1 MSHQVSSET
10 EHLGPRRLTTVH
22 AVGQALAIGPIFS
35 AGLISGLVASVA
47 GFTTPLS
54 VLLGSIGAMCLGYVI
69 AIYAARYAG
78 AGAIYEYLSQAV
90 HNSFGIFSGGIYLL
104 GTMFLGAG
112 GVFIALG
119 FLTEGFFDTHLHT
132 TIPWWLGGVV
142 ALAIAFAL
150 NHFGVRLAV
159 RGVLIMASISA
170 IPFLITAVVII
181 AKGGADGNSL
191 SVFDPGTTSSNAVFN
206 GILFAVTLFI
216 GFEAAAS
223 IAEETENPRKSIPIA
238 VLATVAISALFYL
251 IVTYAGAI
259 GFGEHALGAKNA
271 WAASPSPIGELATR
285 YVGKFMGVLV
295 DLVIIIDALSLA
307 IALMVTASRVIF
319 AFGRDGLLPAWTART
334 TRHDTPVVGN
344 VAIVIWSMLL
354 LIWAGNTKYGAATG
368 LPNYIQAFFITTAV
382 GSYLI
387 QLVYVF
393 LAIFALK
400 LVWGDRDEGG
410 KVWKTV
416 LVLIGLAT
424 PLLAFKGSLHPFP
437 KFPNNRGVYFAL
449 VCIAIS
455 AIWYAVL
462 QITRPDRVRLAAQ
475 HAVEHEGVPALDE
488 PLPASR

>member
-1 MSHQVSSET
+1 MSHSVGSET
-10 EHLGPRRLTTVH
+10 KGLGPRRLTTVH

-35 AGLISGLVASVA
+35 AGLISGLVASAA

-54 VLLGSIGAMCLGYVI
+54 VLLGSIGALCLGYVI

-119 FLTEGFFDTHLHT
+119 FLTQGFFDAHLHT

-142 ALAIAFAL
+142 ALAIAFGL
-150 NHFGVRLAV
+150 NHYGVRLAV

-181 AKGGADGNSL
+181 AKGGAAGNTL
-191 SVFDPGTTSSNAVFN
+191 SVFDPGTTSTNAVFN

-238 VLATVAISALFYL
+238 VLATVGISAVFYL
-251 IVTYAGAI
+251 LVTYAGAI
-259 GFGEHALGAKNA
+259 GFGEKALGAHNA
-271 WAASPSPIGELATR
+271 WAASVSPIGELATR
-285 YVGKFMGVLV
+285 YVGKGLGTMV

-307 IALMVTASRVIF
+307 IAIMVTASRVMF
-319 AFGRDGLLPAWTART
+319 AFGRDGLLPAVFART
-334 TRHDTPVVGN
+334 TKRDTPVVGN
-344 VAIVIWSMLL
+344 VAIVIWSLL
-354 LIWAGNTKYGAATG
+354 VLIWAGNTTYGVATG
-368 LPNYIQAFFITTAV
+368 LPNFIQAFFIMAAT
-382 GSYLI
+382 GSYLV

-393 LAIFALK
+393 LAVFALK
-400 LVWGDRDEGG
+400 LVWGAREEGG

-437 KFPNNRGVYFAL
+437 HFPNNRGVYFAL
-449 VCIAIS
+449 VCIAIT
-455 AIWYAVL
+455 AIWYLFLRV
-462 QITRPDRVRLAAQ
+462 TRPDRVRLAAR
-475 HAVEHEGVPALDE
+475 HATEHDGVPPLDE
-488 PLPASR
+488 PLSATR